1 MGFIVFLLFVIVFFF
16 FFFLSLGMSLLSS
29 LVQGVMRLFGLGGTS
44 YGQGQRDEMRRE
56 ASRSAN
62 PASRGKIFGADEGE
76 YVDFEE
82 VKDL

>member
-1 MGFIVFLLFVIVFFF
+1 MLFVIVFFF

-29 LVQGVMRLFGLGGTS
+29 LVRGVMRLFGLGGTT
-44 YGQGQRDEMRRE
+44 YGQGQKGVVCGE

-62 PASRGKIFGADEGE
+62 PASKGKIFGADEGE